1 MIAKD
6 SRFFSTFEHNQML
19 VQRPLDIWTCTIF
32 VSMCCQFTPKGDVV
46 NHGVDRIPIVAVL
59 SRGSC
64 CFTMRQND
72 IFTYFYYTNQANQ
85 SDFMDFMFTA
95 QAHTKKF
102 ACLFTVWPP
111 WSVSKVW
118 TVKGA
123 NDVSLC
129 LVIKLSWFFL
139 VGREAYLPGKL
150 YNISPSS
157 RQFWVDDF
165 PFPVWWNVLLPLQ
178 AYFKGLSSH

>member
-32 VSMCCQFTPKGDVV
+32 VSICCQFTPKGDVV

-72 IFTYFYYTNQANQ
+72 IFTTSTKQTKVILWT
-85 SDFMDFMFTA
+85 SCFTA
-95 QAHTKKF
+95 QATQKGLLVFSPFDHPEVSAKF
-102 ACLFTVWPP
+102 GLLKVPMMFRCVW
-111 WSVSKVW
+111 
-118 TVKGA
+118 
-123 NDVSLC
+123 SLNYHGSFW
-129 LVIKLSWFFL
+129 LE
-139 VGREAYLPGKL
+139 GRLTLPINFITYLR
-150 YNISPSS
+150 IA

-165 PFPVWWNVLLPLQ
+165 PFPVWWDVLLPLQ